1 MSSLFRSFS
10 SPDDN
15 SCAEITTIRIT
26 FVSLHTTKLRYTE
39 LPSQHYLTTLR
50 VLYMQPALLPSSCY
64 RHSKRP
70 SSFSFSVCPARVFC
84 NALASYQP
92 SRHRK
97 NYPYFSTCS
106 QAITGRAFAQE
117 DSGCVFIEHDCLL
130 NIVLVAKSDVIITQL
145 APNT

>member
-1 MSSLFRSFS
+1 M
-10 SPDDN
+10 
-15 SCAEITTIRIT
+15 TTLVPKPQQFALHLYHYIPLKFVVQNCHHSVTLRH
-26 FVSLHTTKLRYTE
+26 FVSFTCSLH
-39 LPSQHYLTTLR
+39 SCHHR
-50 VLYMQPALLPSSCY
+50 VTGTATDPRLSLSVT
-64 RHSKRP
+64 
-70 SSFSFSVCPARVFC
+70 SVCPPRVFC

-92 SRHRK
+92 SRHRM